1 MSGCHVNYK
10 TILVFYEISLI
21 HGLGKDAV
29 GRILSLV
36 SEPQSVR
43 DEKWNILYI
52 NIWKLQS

>member
-1 MSGCHVNYK
+1 LCHNEILKKKCNVSGCHVNYK

-43 DEKWNILYI
+43 DEK
-52 NIWKLQS
+52 